1 MKTIE
6 QLQEENAA
14 LLATVEALR
23 DALQAVMESIGGGK
37 KFCGHDFDCVCAGDK
52 ARAALAAKPQHHLR
66 ERDAEKGRA
75 GYLACATEYG
85 LENAHAPKE
94 GIARNA
100 NQYAEQVRRG
110 EVE

>member
-14 LLATVEALR
+14 LSAQVGALR
-23 DALQAVMESIGGGK
+23 EAYYSYIETG
-37 KFCGHDFDCVCAGDK
+37 FDEILDNAF
-52 ARAALAAKPQHHLR
+52 AATPQHHLR
-66 ERDAEKGRA
+66 ELKAEAGRA

-85 LENAHAPKE
+85 LENAHASKE

-110 EVE
+110 GVE